1 MTARQYRIRTG
12 VRFTALTTVLLAV
25 YLLAHLVAAAPFLVA
40 GL

>member
-1 MTARQYRIRTG
+1 MNARQLRVRTG
-12 VRFTALTTVLLAV
+12 VRFTFLTTTMLAA